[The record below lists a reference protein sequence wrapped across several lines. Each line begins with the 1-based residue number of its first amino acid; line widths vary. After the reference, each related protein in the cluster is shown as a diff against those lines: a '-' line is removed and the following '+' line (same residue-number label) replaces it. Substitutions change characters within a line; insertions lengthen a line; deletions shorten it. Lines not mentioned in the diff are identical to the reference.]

1 MGLFSAG
8 LNYVGTQET
17 NAANR
22 QLQRETNEMNYQIA
36 QEANQTSRD
45 IAAEQNE
52 WNYRMFNEQNTW
64 NLQQWERENEYNS
77 PKQQVQRYIEAGINP
92 LWAIG
97 SGNPGNAQQL
107 TSAAA
112 SPAAGADVNVPQM
125 EAARMQAPDFSS
137 LSGIA
142 QNVING
148 IQGFQRLKIEQ
159 QEANTRSRK
168 ADADIDLSSTQANYY
183 NSLAE
188 GVNLDNIFNK
198 DTFSTRVQQLQSNLD
213 KTRSEINHLDK
224 DSELYSGKQALLDS
238 QVNLNKAMVTKS
250 EAEIKQ
256 TIASIAQRWQEIKL
270 HGQEL
275 GIAQQNADT
284 ASGQLKVSQAQ
295 FGLAVEKAKS
305 EFQQKSNQQI
315 LDYLKLDSNPMYSA
329 HRVVSSLFG
338 NDKNRLSEFR

>member
-198 DTFSTRVQQLQSNLD
+198 DTFST
-213 KTRSEINHLDK
+213 
-224 DSELYSGKQALLDS
+224 
-238 QVNLNKAMVTKS
+238 
-250 EAEIKQ
+250 
-256 TIASIAQRWQEIKL
+256 ASP
-270 HGQEL
+270 
-275 GIAQQNADT
+275 N
-284 ASGQLKVSQAQ
+284 
-295 FGLAVEKAKS
+295 
-305 EFQQKSNQQI
+305 
-315 LDYLKLDSNPMYSA
+315 
-329 HRVVSSLFG
+329 
-338 NDKNRLSEFR
+338 